1 MPIMSRCAFSCQR
14 PPSSRVSSSRTRPH
28 TCSESSSTPSRSN
41 TTASITGLGC
51 RPVAEVE
58 TTAGP
63 VDANELGLT
72 LIHEHLRT
80 RSESVA
86 FAFPRL
92 YDEAYERERALDWVG
107 QAMQRGVKTIC
118 DPTVMELGRDV
129 LLQADVAQETGVQ
142 LVVATGI
149 YTYHYLPEHFRNRE
163 IEYMV
168 EQFVRDIEE
177 GIQGT
182 EIKAA
187 FIKCCTDQ
195 QGVTDDVEKVLRAAA
210 RASKQTGRPIMTH
223 SHPASG
229 AGIAQMGIFLEE
241 EVDPKKVLIGHTGD
255 TDSIHYIETLLA
267 MGPFIGMDR
276 YGLDILLPTERRNW
290 TVTELCKRGYAD
302 RMFLSQ
308 DSCCTIDWYPEDL
321 LREAVPNWHMT
332 YVLDEVVPA
341 LKESGVTDEQVK
353 TMMEDNP
360 PRWLA
365 GE

>member
-1 MPIMSRCAFSCQR
+1 MFEWTRGEARASRMP
-14 PPSSRVSSSRTRPH
+14 
-28 TCSESSSTPSRSN
+28 
-41 TTASITGLGC
+41 
-51 RPVAEVE
+51 PVAQVE

-63 VDANELGLT
+63 VDAGELGVT
-72 LIHEHLRT
+72 LIHEHLRV
-80 RSESVA
+80 RSEAVA
-86 FAFPRL
+86 AAFPRL
-92 YDEAYERERALDWVG
+92 YDEARERERALDWVG
-107 QAMQRGVKTIC
+107 QAVQRGVKTIC
-118 DPTVMELGRDV
+118 DPSVMEHDRDV
-129 LLQADVAQETGVQ
+129 RFQAEIARETGVQ

-182 EIKAA
+182 DVKAA

-195 QGVTDDVEKVLRAAA
+195 QGVTEDVEKVLRAAA

-241 EVDPKKVLIGHTGD
+241 EVDPARVLIGHTGD
-255 TDSIHYIETLLA
+255 VDSIHYIETLLA

-290 TVTELCKRGYAD
+290 TVAELCDRGYAD

-308 DSCCTIDWYPEDL
+308 DACCTIDWYPPEL
-321 LREAVPNWHMT
+321 VEQMAPNWHMT

-341 LKESGVTDEQVK
+341 LKEAGVTDEQVK
-353 TMMEDNP
+353 TMMQDNP

-365 GE
+365 GG

>member
-1 MPIMSRCAFSCQR
+1 MPR
-14 PPSSRVSSSRTRPH
+14 
-28 TCSESSSTPSRSN
+28 
-41 TTASITGLGC
+41 
-51 RPVAEVE
+51 VAEVE

-63 VDANELGLT
+63 VDAGQLGLT
-72 LIHEHLRT
+72 LVHEHLRV
-80 RSESVA
+80 RSEA
-86 FAFPRL
+86 IARAFPRI
-92 YDEAYERERALDWVG
+92 YDEAHERERALDWVS
-107 QAMQRGVKTIC
+107 QAAERGVKTIC
-118 DPTVMELGRDV
+118 DPSVMEHDRDV
-129 LLQADVAQETGVQ
+129 RFQSEIAAEAGVQ

-168 EQFVRDIEE
+168 EHFVRDIEE

-182 EIKAA
+182 DVKAA
-187 FIKCCTDQ
+187 FIKCCTDH

-210 RASKQTGRPIMTH
+210 RACKQTGRPIMTH

-290 TVTELCKRGYAD
+290 TVVELCRRGYAD
-302 RMFLSQ
+302 RMLLSQ
-308 DSCCTIDWYPEDL
+308 DACCTIDWYPEDL
-321 LREAVPNWHMT
+321 IRQAAPNWHMT
-332 YVLDEVVPA
+332 YLLDEVVPA
-341 LKESGVTDEQVK
+341 LKEAGVTDEQVT
-353 TMMEDNP
+353 TMMEGNP

-365 GE
+365 GD

>member
-1 MPIMSRCAFSCQR
+1 
-14 PPSSRVSSSRTRPH
+14 
-28 TCSESSSTPSRSN
+28 
-41 TTASITGLGC
+41 
-51 RPVAEVE
+51 VAQVE

-63 VDANELGLT
+63 VDASELGLT
-72 LIHEHLRT
+72 LVHEHLRV
-80 RSESVA
+80 RSESVRA
-86 FAFPRL
+86 AFPRL
-92 YDEAYERERALDWVG
+92 YDDAHARERALDWVG
-107 QAMQRGVKTIC
+107 QAAQRGVKTIC
-118 DPTVMELGRDV
+118 DPSVMEHDRDV
-129 LLQADVAQETGVQ
+129 RFQAEVAEQVGVQ

-168 EQFVRDIEE
+168 EQFVGDIEQ

-182 EIKAA
+182 DVKAA
-187 FIKCCTDQ
+187 FIKCCTDH

-223 SHPASG
+223 SHPTSG
-229 AGIAQMGIFLEE
+229 SGIAQMGIFLEE
-241 EVDPKKVLIGHTGD
+241 EVDPTKVMIGHTGD

-276 YGLDILLPTERRNW
+276 YGLDILLPTERRNA
-290 TVTELCKRGYAD
+290 TVIELCERGYAD

-308 DSCCTIDWYPEDL
+308 DACCTIDWYPEDL
-321 LREAVPNWHMT
+321 LREATPNWHMT
-332 YVLDEVVPA
+332 YLLDDVVPA

-365 GE
+365 GD

>member
-1 MPIMSRCAFSCQR
+1 MAQ
-14 PPSSRVSSSRTRPH
+14 
-28 TCSESSSTPSRSN
+28 
-41 TTASITGLGC
+41 
-51 RPVAEVE
+51 VE

-63 VDANELGLT
+63 VEASELGVT
-72 LIHEHLRT
+72 LIHEHLRV
-80 RSESVA
+80 RSEAVVA
-86 FAFPRL
+86 AFPRL
-92 YDEAYERERALDWVG
+92 YDAAHERERALDWVG
-107 QAMQRGVKTIC
+107 QAVDRGVKTIC
-118 DPTVMELGRDV
+118 DPSVMEHDRDV
-129 LLQADVAQETGVQ
+129 RFQAEIASEAGVQ

-182 EIKAA
+182 DIKAA

-223 SHPASG
+223 SHAASG

-241 EVDPKKVLIGHTGD
+241 EVDPARVLIGHTGD
-255 TDSIHYIETLLA
+255 VDSIHYIETLLA

-290 TVTELCKRGYAD
+290 TVTELCSRGYED
-302 RMFLSQ
+302 RMLLSQ
-308 DSCCTIDWYPEDL
+308 DACCTIDWYPPEL
-321 LREAVPNWHMT
+321 VQQMAPNWHMT
-332 YVLDEVVPA
+332 YLLDDVIPA
-341 LKESGVTDEQVK
+341 LKESGVTDDQVT

-360 PRWLA
+360 RHWLA

>member
-1 MPIMSRCAFSCQR
+1 MP
-14 PPSSRVSSSRTRPH
+14 RV
-28 TCSESSSTPSRSN
+28 
-41 TTASITGLGC
+41 AQ
-51 RPVAEVE
+51 VE

-63 VDANELGLT
+63 VDAGDLGLT
-72 LIHEHLRT
+72 LIHEHLRV

-86 FAFPRL
+86 RAFPRI
-92 YDEAYERERALDWVG
+92 YDEEHERTRALDWVS
-107 QAMQRGVKTIC
+107 QAVARGVRTIC
-118 DPTVMELGRDV
+118 DPSVMEHDRDV
-129 LLQADVAQETGVQ
+129 RLQAEVAGEAGVQ

-168 EQFVRDIEE
+168 DQFVSDIEE

-182 EIKAA
+182 DIKAG
-187 FIKCCTDQ
+187 FIKCCTDA
-195 QGVTDDVEKVLRAAA
+195 QGVTEDVEKVLRAAA

-229 AGIAQMGIFLEE
+229 AGVAQMGIFNEE
-241 EVDPKKVLIGHTGD
+241 EVDPQKVLIGHTGD
-255 TDSIHYIETLLA
+255 TDSMNYIETLLG

-290 TVTELCKRGYAD
+290 TVTELCDRGYAD

-308 DSCCTIDWYPEDL
+308 DACCTIDWYPEEL
-321 LREAVPNWHMT
+321 LREAAPNWNMT
-332 YVLDEVVPA
+332 YLLDDVIPA
-341 LKESGVTDEQVK
+341 LKESGVTDDQIK

-365 GE
+365 G